1 MISALWGATNG
12 PTMQIASHCQ
22 QRALLFLQIAK
33 ECPEFRNQAV
43 YMAREWLDIA
53 AVRITCL
60 AQIEGIEK
68 EDRADRSPQ
77 SAEYWP
83 VSELRGWF

>member
-1 MISALWGATNG
+1 
-12 PTMQIASHCQ
+12 MQIASHCQ

-33 ECPEFRNQAV
+33 ECPEFREQAV

-60 AQIEGIEK
+60 AQIDSIEK
-68 EDRADRSPQ
+68 DRADRSPQ
-77 SAEYWP
+77 LAEFYWP
-83 VSELRGWF
+83 VSELNGWF